1 MLWRYNKEAV
11 ALRIA
16 FFTSARAG
24 GEAHTVLVRDIP
36 GLPYG
41 TLAARI
47 EDTVLR
53 FLPRFIKRR
62 IVARPLAWAQIP
74 QWAHAGARLAACA
87 MAAMEPSSRVP
98 QHAALCAGMC
108 IT

>member
-16 FFTSARAG
+16 FFTSARSG
-24 GEAHTVLVRDIP
+24 GEAHTVLVRDVP

-62 IVARPLAWAQIP
+62 IVVGALKDPCLLCRLNEGPCIQARSMFLVSCSLHLQ
-74 QWAHAGARLAACA
+74 C
-87 MAAMEPSSRVP
+87 
-98 QHAALCAGMC
+98 
-108 IT
+108 T

>member
-16 FFTSARAG
+16 FFTSARPG

-41 TLAARI
+41 TIAARI

-53 FLPRFIKRR
+53 FLPKFIKRR
-62 IVARPLAWAQIP
+62 IVVRPACMHPNLALQSGGHSCSGVHGYLLSGFKLP
-74 QWAHAGARLAACA
+74 DMHD
-87 MAAMEPSSRVP
+87 
-98 QHAALCAGMC
+98 
-108 IT
+108 